1 MYTYH
6 DFFGTFIILNIRAV
20 QSIQK
25 QYGPPCRLSNPTIDL
40 LEMPSYPR
48 PMGESLYHL
57 VRIDIK
63 QEEIYSLPPS
73 SPECLRI
80 VFSLLNIGKDSWI

>member
-25 QYGPPCRLSNPTIDL
+25 QYGPPCRSTLVSCLGFYKNRVVLKIDA
-40 LEMPSYPR
+40 YKKR
-48 PMGESLYHL
+48 
-57 VRIDIK
+57 V
-63 QEEIYSLPPS
+63 
-73 SPECLRI
+73 
-80 VFSLLNIGKDSWI
+80 